1 MDPAVDETE
10 RAAEPQ
16 PSEVGPS
23 SREVGLRRAAI
34 ALAVLGGVITL
45 GGLALNEFSSR
56 GTSGVSGFAVADFE
70 AVAQAES
77 GPAPAFELPPV
88 DGGQVV
94 TLEEHRGKVVVLNF
108 WASWCGPCWKE
119 APGLQQ
125 TWEEYRSRGV
135 QFIGVNER
143 DDPYAARAFIETNGL
158 TFPSGLDPA
167 GRLAASYRLTG
178 MPTTFVIDRD
188 GNLVFRFLGYLDERT
203 LRPALDAL
211 LRGGP

>member
-10 RAAEPQ
+10 RGAEPA
-16 PSEVGPS
+16 PPTVGS
-23 SREVGLRRAAI
+23 SSTEVGLRRAAI
-34 ALAVLGGVITL
+34 VLAVLGAVVTA
-45 GGLALNEFSSR
+45 GGLALNELSSR
-56 GTSGVSGFAVADFE
+56 GTSGVSGLAVADFE

-77 GPAPAFELPPV
+77 GPAPAFALPSV
-88 DGGQVV
+88 DGGQAVA
-94 TLEEHRGKVVVLNF
+94 LEAYRGKVVVLNF

-119 APGLQQ
+119 APGLER
-125 TWEEYRSRGV
+125 TWEAYRSRGV

-143 DDPYAARAFIETNGL
+143 DDLSAALSFIETNGL
-158 TFPSGLDPA
+158 TFPSGSDPA

-178 MPTTFVIDRD
+178 MPTTFVIDRA
-188 GNLVFRFLGYLDERT
+188 GNLVYRFLGYLDERT